1 MRVDKKNVRDM
12 CDFCIG
18 TGCEHEKCPYYMYCI
33 AFRKKYHKTP
43 SRSRIGGY
51 WNCGDYAY
59 EHNENLTDLVVSV
72 LNKEE

>member
-43 SRSRIGGY
+43 SRSRI
-51 WNCGDYAY
+51 
-59 EHNENLTDLVVSV
+59 
-72 LNKEE
+72 